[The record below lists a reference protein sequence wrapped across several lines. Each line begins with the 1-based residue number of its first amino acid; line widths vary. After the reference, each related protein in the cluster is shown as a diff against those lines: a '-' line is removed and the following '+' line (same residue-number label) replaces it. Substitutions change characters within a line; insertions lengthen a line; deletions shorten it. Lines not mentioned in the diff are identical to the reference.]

1 MKKHSTQINL
11 DVAITYEILEP
22 IEAAGYILPPMIEL
36 QSAYVELEKED
47 GRRATVNILKVLSES
62 QRMLIED
69 DIIEALTG
77 EDE

>member
-47 GRRATVNILKVLSES
+47 GRKATVNILKVLSES

-69 DIIEALTG
+69 EIIEALTR

>member
-1 MKKHSTQINL
+1 MKKHLTQINL

-36 QSAYVELEKED
+36 QSAYVELEKDD
-47 GRRATVNILKVLSES
+47 GRKATVNILKVLSES

-69 DIIEALTG
+69 EIIEALTG

>member
-47 GRRATVNILKVLSES
+47 GRKATVNILKVLSES

-69 DIIEALTG
+69 EIIDALTG

>member
-47 GRRATVNILKVLSES
+47 GRKATVNILKVLSES

-69 DIIEALTG
+69 EIIEALTG
-77 EDE
+77 EDA

>member
-47 GRRATVNILKVLSES
+47 GRKATVNILKVLSES

-69 DIIEALTG
+69 EIIDVLTG

>member
-47 GRRATVNILKVLSES
+47 GRKATVNILKVLSES

-69 DIIEALTG
+69 EIIDALTG
-77 EDE
+77 EDA

>member
-1 MKKHSTQINL
+1 L
-11 DVAITYEILEP
+11 DPIQVAD
-22 IEAAGYILPPMIEL
+22 YILPPMIEL

-69 DIIEALTG
+69 EIIDALTG